1 MGLNLTVIFGS
12 VRADR
17 RGVRAVRFL
26 DRAFAERGHQVTI
39 IDPIEYALPLLDKMY
54 KEYPEGSAP
63 EPLARLA
70 GIYRDTDAFVI
81 VTAEYNH
88 SMPPALMN
96 LLDHFLEEYFWKP
109 SAIVC
114 YSAGMFGGVRAAV
127 QLRAPLCELGM
138 PSIPSLLPI
147 PRVQDAFSPDGTP
160 ADAAGMERRF
170 NKFASELEWYANAL
184 KAGRAGG
191 VPY

>member
-17 RGVRAVRFL
+17 RGMRAVRFL

-63 EPLARLA
+63 ESLARLA
-70 GIYRDTDAFVI
+70 GIYRDSDAFVI

-127 QLRAPLCELGM
+127 QLRAPLCEMGM
-138 PSIPSLLPI
+138 PSIPSLFPI
-147 PRVQDAFSPDGTP
+147 PKVQSAFSDDGTP
-160 ADAAGMERRF
+160 ADVEGVHRRF
-170 NKFASELEWYANAL
+170 ARFAAELEWYAGAM
-184 KAGRAGG
+184 KTARAAG